1 MIKINNTDTGNGKV
15 RYSYRISLILKTE
28 NPIERMKFI
37 MDGNANLSSW
47 IQSNSSHIYKY
58 KISGHELFLE
68 TVELTELF
76 KKTYNGKESKDY
88 IIKSL
93 RKKPSKQ
100 QPKTRKSRDT
110 SQGDKKSKK
119 HVVTVRTRKQSPK
132 ANPNKS
138 APQAK
143 S

>member
-1 MIKINNTDTGNGKV
+1 MIKINNTDTGNGKI

-47 IQSNSSHIYKY
+47 ITDNSSEIRKY

-68 TVELTELF
+68 SVHLVDIF

-93 RKKPSKQ
+93 RKKSSNSQ
-100 QPKTRKSRDT
+100 QRKTPKTPNI
-110 SQGDKKSKK
+110 SQEDKKAKK
-119 HVVTVRTRKQSPK
+119 HVVTVRTQKRSPK
-132 ANPNKS
+132 ASPNKL
-138 APQAK
+138 APKA
-143 S
+143 